1 MNNEPWALMS
11 LAGFAISAAV
21 ATWLLGRCAQT
32 MMTIPSLAEAFPW
45 HMRLLWRPAGAIA
58 QPIGTVLGVKQRD
71 KSSRFLAAHD
81 LDASFSPEHWLALR
95 VSQALTLS
103 MLVGATT
110 WALKGPLVVASV
122 VAFAIGYGWLGIW
135 CRQLRLVRDQLI
147 ARDLPA
153 YLDLLTVC
161 VESGATL
168 TAGIRLVVDQAPQS
182 PLRHY
187 FQRVLREVR
196 AGRPRAQ
203 AFETMARLYAV
214 QSLSALAAALVHA
227 EKSGMSLGTV
237 LRAQAEQRIA
247 ERFARAEKLAMQASV
262 KLLGPLIL
270 CIFPCTFIVL
280 AVPIVVRLAEAFHS

>member
-1 MNNEPWALMS
+1 MS
-11 LAGFAISAAV
+11 GGQWPLTFTAAGAVCAAV
-21 ATWLLGRCAQT
+21 ATWLLAQCVRA
-32 MMTIPSLAEAFPW
+32 MAAAPSLAEAMPW
-45 HMRLLWRPAGAIA
+45 HVRLLWRPAGVLAR
-58 QPIGTVLGVKQRD
+58 PIGDLLGAKQ
-71 KSSRFLAAHD
+71 SASLARFLAAHD
-81 LDASFSPEHWLALR
+81 LDASFSPAHWLALR
-95 VSQALTLS
+95 VWQGLALSSSL
-103 MLVGATT
+103 GAAT
-110 WALKGPLVVASV
+110 WVRGGPVAVVCAA
-122 VAFAIGYGWLGIW
+122 AFAFGFCWLSLW
-135 CRQLRLVRDQLI
+135 CRRLRLHRDRHI

-196 AGRPRAQ
+196 GGRPRAQ
-203 AFETMARLYAV
+203 AFEIMAELYGV

-227 EKSGMSLGTV
+227 ERSGMSLGAV

-280 AVPIVVRLAEAFHS
+280 AVPIVVRLAEAFRS